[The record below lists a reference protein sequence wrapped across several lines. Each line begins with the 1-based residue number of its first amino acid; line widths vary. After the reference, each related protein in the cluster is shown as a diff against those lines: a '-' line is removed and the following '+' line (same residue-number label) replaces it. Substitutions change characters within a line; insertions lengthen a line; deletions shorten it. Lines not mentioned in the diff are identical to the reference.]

1 MLCYRAR
8 RYDDAIRAARQALE
22 FDAAL
27 VNALW
32 WEGMSYAG
40 ERDYPR
46 SIASLMRAVRM
57 SGNPIMSAMLA
68 NVYGLAGQRSDAL
81 QLLEEHTR
89 IKQRYVSPV
98 DFAVIYAGLGDV
110 NQAFRWLDVSC
121 QARSP
126 RVHELTFPYFD
137 RLRPDRRYRE
147 FATRVGL
154 PI

>member
-1 MLCYRAR
+1 MCYRAR

-46 SIASLMRAVRM
+46 SIASLMTAVRM
-57 SGNPIMSAMLA
+57 SGNPIMNAMLG
-68 NVYGLAGQRSDAL
+68 NVCGLAGQRNDAL
-81 QLLEEHTR
+81 RLVKEHSR
-89 IKQRYVSPV
+89 LAKQRYVSPM
-98 DFAVIYAGLGDV
+98 DFEVVYAGLGDAD
-110 NQAFRWLDVSC
+110 QAFHWLDLSHK
-121 QARSP
+121 ARSP
-126 RVHELTFPYFD
+126 RVHELTFAYFD
-137 RLRPDRRYRE
+137 QLRSDTRYRE
-147 FATRVGL
+147 FATQVGL